1 MKKSIFI
8 LLTTF
13 LLVLVLL
20 YLYNEREEIL
30 NKSFLDNNIYIIY
43 PYFNNKRI
51 DNDIIR
57 YIDKYRS
64 REYQE
69 LYIDYDY
76 YIEDDMVNLTMYTY
90 GVNNNLVFND
100 EKKFYVNGLSYDID
114 DFNYNGFNNNNDGN
128 KLIALTFDDGPNYN
142 TNRVLSI
149 LEKYNV
155 KATFFVLG
163 SCIVGHEDIIK
174 RMNDLDMEIGNH
186 MYSHKLVS
194 KLTNLE
200 IENEI
205 YMVDEL
211 IYNII
216 GNKPKYIR
224 PSYGSYN
231 KRLKNVIDRPIIM
244 WSNDTL
250 DWKYHNSRRIASR
263 LIKSVRDGDIILMH
277 DIYRSTANSLE
288 IIIPYLLKNNYK
300 FVTVSELFYKKGI
313 VFSNGNIYYKA
324 N

>member
-1 MKKSIFI
+1 MKRSIFI

-20 YLYNEREEIL
+20 YLYNQREEIL
-30 NKSFLDNNIYIIY
+30 NKKYLDYNVNIEY
-43 PYFNNKRI
+43 PFFNIKGI
-51 DNDIIR
+51 DDDIIR
-57 YIDKYRS
+57 YIDKYRNK
-64 REYQE
+64 EYQE

-76 YIEDDMVNLTMYTY
+76 YVYDDKVNLTMYTY
-90 GVNNNLVFND
+90 GVNNNLVFSD
-100 EKKFYVNGLSYDID
+100 EKNFHVNSLSYSNDLKYE
-114 DFNYNGFNNNNDGN
+114 DFYESNT
-128 KLIALTFDDGPNYN
+128 KTSKMIALTFDDGPNYN

-163 SCIVGHEDIIK
+163 SNIDGHGDIII
-174 RMNDLDMEIGNH
+174 RMNDLGMEIGNH

-194 KLTNLE
+194 RLSDFE
-200 IENEI
+200 IESEI
-205 YMVDEL
+205 DMVDEL
-211 IYNII
+211 IYHII
-216 GNKPKYIR
+216 GSKTKFVR

-231 KRLKNVIDRPIIM
+231 KRLKNIIDRPIIM

-263 LIKSVRDGDIILMH
+263 LINSVRDGDIILMH

-300 FVTVSELFYKKGI
+300 FVTVSELFSNKGI
-313 VFSNGNIYYKA
+313 IFKDGDIYYRA
-324 N
+324 R